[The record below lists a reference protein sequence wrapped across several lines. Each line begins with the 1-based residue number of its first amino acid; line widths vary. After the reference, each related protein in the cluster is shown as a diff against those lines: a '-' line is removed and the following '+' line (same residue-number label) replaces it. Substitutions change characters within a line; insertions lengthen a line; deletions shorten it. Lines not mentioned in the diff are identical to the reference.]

1 LEARAYNERGRPS
14 VRHPGGVVRPA
25 PNTWSI
31 AAVLARLEALTG
43 KRFVEHFD
51 LIAGTSTSGLIAIGL
66 GMDASAQQI
75 LD

>member
-1 LEARAYNERGRPS
+1 
-14 VRHPGGVVRPA
+14 VRPA